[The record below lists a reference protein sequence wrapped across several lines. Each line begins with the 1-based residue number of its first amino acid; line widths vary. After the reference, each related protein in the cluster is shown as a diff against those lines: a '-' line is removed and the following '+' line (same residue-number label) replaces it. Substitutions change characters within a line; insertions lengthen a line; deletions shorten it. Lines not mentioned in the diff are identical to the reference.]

1 MSEIKAIIVDD
12 EQHCIDALQTMLQK
26 KCPEVTVLGGVNS
39 VKEAKELIMEVQPDV
54 VFLDVEMP
62 HQNGFELLKMFD
74 KITFDVIFTT
84 AYEQYALKAIKFN
97 ALDYLLKPFSVKEL
111 QDAIQKCISRRN
123 AAGNSAQPEMNTS
136 PLEVFLQNMKTLHQT
151 HKKIA
156 LPTINGLVFM
166 PVQNIVRC
174 ESTGNYTR
182 IFFTDKKNLMV
193 SRPLK
198 EFEEL
203 LTDVDFFRVHNS
215 HLINLQQMQSYIQ
228 GEGGFALM
236 SDGTQVEISRR
247 RKADFLKKAMQF

>member
-12 EQHCIDALQTMLQK
+12 EQHCIEALQTMLQK

-39 VKEAKELIMEVQPDV
+39 VKEAKDLIDDVKPDV

-62 HQNGFELLKMFD
+62 HQNGFELLKLFD
-74 KITFDVIFTT
+74 RITFDVIFTT

-111 QDAIQKCISRRN
+111 QDAVQKCISRRN
-123 AAGNSAQPEMNTS
+123 GLPADANNAPI
-136 PLEVFLQNMKTLHQT
+136 EVFLQNMKTLHQT

-203 LTDVDFFRVHNS
+203 LSDVDFFRIHNS
-215 HLINLQQMQSYIQ
+215 HLINMQQMQSYIQ

-236 SDGTQVEISRR
+236 SDGTQVEVSRR

>member
-12 EQHCIDALQTMLQK
+12 EQHCIDALKAMLQK
-26 KCPEVTVLGGVNS
+26 KCPEVSVLAGVNS
-39 VKEAKELIMEVQPDV
+39 VQDAKQLIDDLQPDL

-62 HQNGFELLKMFD
+62 HQNGFELLKLYD
-74 KITFDVIFTT
+74 KVSFDVIFTT

-97 ALDYLLKPFSVKEL
+97 ALDYLLKPFSVQEL
-111 QDAIQKCISRRN
+111 QEALRKFHERRLNKQDTAI
-123 AAGNSAQPEMNTS
+123 A
-136 PLEVFLQNMKTLHQT
+136 PLEVFLQNMKTLQQT
-151 HKKIA
+151 NKKIA

-174 ESTGNYTR
+174 ESTGNYTK
-182 IFFTDKKNLMV
+182 IFFTDKKQLLV
-193 SRPLK
+193 SKPLK

-215 HLINLQQMQSYIQ
+215 HLINLQQMESYIQ

-236 SDGTQVEISRR
+236 SDGTQVEVSRR
-247 RKADFLKKAMQF
+247 RKAEFLKKAMQF

>member
-12 EQHCIDALQTMLQK
+12 EQHCIEALHTMLQK
-26 KCPEVTVLGGVNS
+26 KCPEVTVVGSVNS
-39 VKEAKELIMEVQPDV
+39 VKDAKDLITELQPDV

-62 HQNGFELLKMFD
+62 HQNGFELLKLFD
-74 KITFDVIFTT
+74 KINFDVIFTT

-111 QDAIQKCISRRN
+111 QDAIQKCVSRRQGQVN
-123 AAGNSAQPEMNTS
+123 EQHTS
-136 PLEVFLQNMKTLHQT
+136 PIEVFLQNMKTLHQT

-156 LPTINGLVFM
+156 LPTINGLVFT

-236 SDGTQVEISRR
+236 SDGTQVEVSRR

>member
-12 EQHCIDALQTMLQK
+12 EQHCIDALRTMLEK
-26 KCPEVTVLGGVNS
+26 KCPEVIVLAGVNS
-39 VKEAKELIMEVQPDV
+39 VSEAKLLIDELQPDL

-62 HQNGFELLKMFD
+62 HQNGFELLKLYD
-74 KITFDVIFTT
+74 KVVFDVIFTT

-97 ALDYLLKPFSVKEL
+97 ALDYLLKPFSVQDL
-111 QDAIQKCISRRN
+111 QEALRKYHERRLN
-123 AAGNSAQPEMNTS
+123 KQEAGIA
-136 PLEVFLQNMKTLHQT
+136 PLEVFLQNMKTMQQT
-151 HKKIA
+151 NKKIA

-182 IFFTDKKNLMV
+182 IFFTDRKQLLV
-193 SRPLK
+193 SKPLK

-203 LTDVDFFRVHNS
+203 LTDVDFFRIHNS
-215 HLINLQQMQSYIQ
+215 HLINLQQMESYIQ

-236 SDGTQVEISRR
+236 SDGTQVEVSRR

>member
-26 KCPEVTVLGGVNS
+26 KCPDVQVIGSAKS
-39 VKEAKELIMEVQPDV
+39 VREAKELVDELQPDL

-62 HQNGFELLKMFD
+62 YQNGFELLKLFE
-74 KITFDVIFTT
+74 KVYFDVIFTT

-111 QDAIQKCISRRN
+111 QDALEKCREKKLSRPKEL
-123 AAGNSAQPEMNTS
+123 GVS
-136 PLEVFLQNMKTLHQT
+136 PMDVFLQNMKTLQQT

-203 LTDVDFFRVHNS
+203 LSDVDFFRVHNS
-215 HLINLQQMQSYIQ
+215 HLINMQQMQSYIQ

-236 SDGTQVEISRR
+236 SDGAQVEVSRR

>member
-12 EQHCIDALQTMLQK
+12 EQHCIDALQTMLAK

-39 VKEAKELIMEVQPDV
+39 VKQAKELIDEMHPDI

-62 HQNGFELLKMFD
+62 HQNGFELLKLFD
-74 KITFDVIFTT
+74 RINFDIVFTT

-111 QDAIQKCISRRN
+111 QDAVQKCISRKH
-123 AAGNSAQPEMNTS
+123 AQPAEVGSS
-136 PLEVFLQNMKTLHQT
+136 PLDVFLQNMKTLHQT

-236 SDGTQVEISRR
+236 SDGTQVEVSRR

>member
-12 EQHCIDALQTMLQK
+12 EQHCIDALQTMLLK
-26 KCPEVTVLGGVNS
+26 KCPGVHVIGSAKS
-39 VKEAKELIMEVQPDV
+39 VKEAKILVDELQPDL

-62 HQNGFELLKMFD
+62 YQNGFELLKQFD
-74 KITFDVIFTT
+74 KVLFDVIFTT

-97 ALDYLLKPFSVKEL
+97 ALDYLLKPFSIKEL
-111 QDAIQKCISRRN
+111 QDALEKCREKKMSRSKEQGM
-123 AAGNSAQPEMNTS
+123 AS
-136 PLEVFLQNMKTLHQT
+136 PMDVFLQNMKTLQQT

-166 PVQNIVRC
+166 PVQHIVRC

-182 IFFTDKKNLMV
+182 IYFTDKKNLMV

-203 LTDVDFFRVHNS
+203 LAEVDFFRVHNS
-215 HLINLQQMQSYIQ
+215 HLINMQQMQSYIQ

-236 SDGTQVEISRR
+236 SDGTQVEVSRR

>member
-12 EQHCIDALQTMLQK
+12 EQHCIDALQAMLQK
-26 KCPEVTVLGGVNS
+26 KCPEVTVLAGVNS
-39 VKEAKELIMEVQPDV
+39 VQDARRTIDELQPDL

-62 HQNGFELLKMFD
+62 HQNGFELLKQYDRIF
-74 KITFDVIFTT
+74 FDVIFTT

-97 ALDYLLKPFSVKEL
+97 ALDYLLKPFSVQDL
-111 QDAIQKCISRRN
+111 QEALRKFQERRAAKAGDPAI
-123 AAGNSAQPEMNTS
+123 A
-136 PLEVFLQNMKTLHQT
+136 PLEVFLQNMKTMQQT
-151 HKKIA
+151 NKKIA

-174 ESTGNYTR
+174 ESTGNYTKL
-182 IFFTDKKNLMV
+182 FFTDRKQLLV
-193 SRPLK
+193 SKPLK

-215 HLINLQQMQSYIQ
+215 HLINLQQMESYIQ

-236 SDGTQVEISRR
+236 SDGTQVEVSRR

>member
-39 VKEAKELIMEVQPDV
+39 VKEARDLIAETQPDL

-62 HQNGFELLKMFD
+62 HQNGFELLKLFD
-74 KITFDVIFTT
+74 KISFDVIFTT

-111 QDAIQKCISRRN
+111 QDAVQKCIQRRS
-123 AAGNSAQPEMNTS
+123 AAQATIEPTSS

-198 EFEEL
+198 EFEEML
-203 LTDVDFFRVHNS
+203 SDVDFFRVHNS

-236 SDGTQVEISRR
+236 SDGTQVEVSRR

>member
-1 MSEIKAIIVDD
+1 MSEIRAIIVDD
-12 EQHCIDALQTMLQK
+12 EQHCIEALHTMLQK
-26 KCPEVTVLGGVNS
+26 KCPEVTVVGSVNS
-39 VKEAKELIMEVQPDV
+39 VKDAKDMISELQPDV

-62 HQNGFELLKMFD
+62 HQNGFELLKLFD
-74 KITFDVIFTT
+74 KINFDVIFTT

-111 QDAIQKCISRRN
+111 QDAIQKCASRRN
-123 AAGNSAQPEMNTS
+123 GPASETQHS
-136 PLEVFLQNMKTLHQT
+136 PIEVFLQNMKTLHQT

-236 SDGTQVEISRR
+236 SDGTQVEVSRR

>member
-26 KCPEVTVLGGVNS
+26 KCPDVQVIGSAKS
-39 VKEAKELIMEVQPDV
+39 VREAKELVDELQPDL

-62 HQNGFELLKMFD
+62 YQNGFELLKLFD
-74 KITFDVIFTT
+74 KVYFDVIFTT

-97 ALDYLLKPFSVKEL
+97 ALDYLLKPFSIKEL
-111 QDAIQKCISRRN
+111 QDALEKCREKKLSRPKEL
-123 AAGNSAQPEMNTS
+123 GVS
-136 PLEVFLQNMKTLHQT
+136 PMDVFLQNMKTLQQT

-203 LTDVDFFRVHNS
+203 LSDVDFFRVHNS
-215 HLINLQQMQSYIQ
+215 HLINMQQMQSYIQ

-236 SDGTQVEISRR
+236 SDGAQVEVSRR

>member
-12 EQHCIDALQTMLQK
+12 EQHCIDALQTMLAK

-39 VKEAKELIMEVQPDV
+39 VKAAKELIDEVHPDV

-62 HQNGFELLKMFD
+62 HQNGFELLKLFD
-74 KITFDVIFTT
+74 KINFDIIFTT

-111 QDAIQKCISRRN
+111 QDAVQKCVSRKN
-123 AAGNSAQPEMNTS
+123 VQQAEPGNS
-136 PLEVFLQNMKTLHQT
+136 PLDVFLQNMKTLHQT

-236 SDGTQVEISRR
+236 SDGTQVEVSRR

>member
-1 MSEIKAIIVDD
+1 MTFSMSEIKAIIVDD
-12 EQHCIDALQTMLQK
+12 EQHCIDALQTMLAK

-39 VKEAKELIMEVQPDV
+39 VKQAKELIDEMHPDV

-62 HQNGFELLKMFD
+62 HQNGFELLKLFD
-74 KITFDVIFTT
+74 RINFDIVFTT

-111 QDAIQKCISRRN
+111 QDAVQKCINRKG
-123 AAGNSAQPEMNTS
+123 AQQPEVGSS
-136 PLEVFLQNMKTLHQT
+136 PLDVFLQNMKTLHQT

-236 SDGTQVEISRR
+236 SDGTQVEVSRR

>member
-12 EQHCIDALQTMLQK
+12 EQHCIDALQTMLHK
-26 KCPEVTVLGGVNS
+26 KCPGVNVIGSAKS
-39 VKEAKELIMEVQPDV
+39 VREAKEQIDELQPDL

-62 HQNGFELLKMFD
+62 YQNGFELLKLFE
-74 KITFDVIFTT
+74 KVFFDVIFTT

-111 QDAIQKCISRRN
+111 QDALDKCREKKVNRVKDS
-123 AAGNSAQPEMNTS
+123 GVS
-136 PLEVFLQNMKTLHQT
+136 PMEVFLQNMKTLQQT

-203 LTDVDFFRVHNS
+203 LSDVDFFRVHNS
-215 HLINLQQMQSYIQ
+215 HLINMQQMQSYIQ

-236 SDGTQVEISRR
+236 SDGTQVEVSRR

>member
-1 MSEIKAIIVDD
+1 MSDIKAIIVDD
-12 EQHCIDALQTMLQK
+12 EQHCIDALQTMLLK
-26 KCPEVTVLGGVNS
+26 KCPGVEVVGSAKGVR
-39 VKEAKELIMEVQPDV
+39 EAKELLDELHPDL

-62 HQNGFELLKMFD
+62 HQNGFELLKLFD
-74 KITFDVIFTT
+74 KVSFDVIFTT

-111 QDAIQKCISRRN
+111 QDALEKCREKKQQRLKDT
-123 AAGNSAQPEMNTS
+123 AVS
-136 PLEVFLQNMKTLHQT
+136 PMDVFLQNMKTLQQS

-236 SDGTQVEISRR
+236 SDGAQVEVSRR

>member
-1 MSEIKAIIVDD
+1 
-12 EQHCIDALQTMLQK
+12 MLQK

-39 VKEAKELIMEVQPDV
+39 VKEAKDLITELQPDV

-62 HQNGFELLKMFD
+62 YQNGFELLKLFD

-97 ALDYLLKPFSVKEL
+97 ALDYLLKPFSIKEL
-111 QDAIQKCISRRN
+111 QDAVQKCISRRN
-123 AAGNSAQPEMNTS
+123 GQAENSTS

>member
-1 MSEIKAIIVDD
+1 MLPMSEIKALIVDD
-12 EQHCIDALQTMLQK
+12 EQHCIEALQTMLQK
-26 KCPEVTVLGGVNS
+26 KCPGVTVVAGARS
-39 VKEAKELIMEVQPDV
+39 VKEARTLVEELQPDL

-62 HQNGFELLKMFD
+62 HQNGFELLKLFD
-74 KITFDVIFTT
+74 KINFDVIFTT

-97 ALDYLLKPFSVKEL
+97 ALDYLLKPFSIKEL
-111 QDAIQKCISRRN
+111 QDAIEKFREKRSGSLPREAN
-123 AAGNSAQPEMNTS
+123 DS
-136 PLEVFLQNMKTLHQT
+136 PLEVFLQNMKTLQQN

-174 ESTGNYTR
+174 ESTGNYTK
-182 IFFTDKKNLMV
+182 IFFTDKKHLMV
-193 SRPLK
+193 SKPLK

-203 LTDVDFFRVHNS
+203 LTDINFFRIHNS

-236 SDGTQVEISRR
+236 SDGTQVEVSRR
-247 RKADFLKKAMQF
+247 RKAEFLKKAMHF

>member
-12 EQHCIDALQTMLQK
+12 EQHCIDALQTMLLK
-26 KCPEVTVLGGVNS
+26 KCPGVNVIGSAKS
-39 VKEAKELIMEVQPDV
+39 VREAKELVDELQPEL

-62 HQNGFELLKMFD
+62 YQNGFELLKLFERVS
-74 KITFDVIFTT
+74 FDVIFTT
-84 AYEQYALKAIKFN
+84 AHEQYALKAIKFN

-111 QDAIQKCISRRN
+111 QDALEKSREKRV
-123 AAGNSAQPEMNTS
+123 SRLKDTTVS
-136 PLEVFLQNMKTLHQT
+136 PMDVFLQNMKTLQQT

-236 SDGTQVEISRR
+236 SDGTQVEVSRR

>member
-26 KCPEVTVLGGVNS
+26 KCPEVTVLAGVNS
-39 VKEAKELIMEVQPDV
+39 VQEAKGLIDELQPDL

-74 KITFDVIFTT
+74 KLWFDVIFTT

-97 ALDYLLKPFSVKEL
+97 ALDYLLKPFSIQEL
-111 QDAIQKCISRRN
+111 QEAVQKCRERKNSRSRETT
-123 AAGNSAQPEMNTS
+123 ATS
-136 PLEVFLQNMKTLHQT
+136 PLDVFLQNMKTLHQT
-151 HKKIA
+151 HRKIA

-174 ESTGNYTR
+174 ESTGNYTK
-182 IFFTDKKNLMV
+182 IFFTDKKHLLV

-203 LTDVDFFRVHNS
+203 LSDVDFFRVHNS

-236 SDGTQVEISRR
+236 TDGTQVEVSRR
-247 RKADFLKKAMQF
+247 RKAEFLKRAMQF

>member
-1 MSEIKAIIVDD
+1 MSVIKAIIVDD

-39 VKEAKELIMEVQPDV
+39 VKEARELILEMQPDL

-62 HQNGFELLKMFD
+62 HQNGFELLKLFD

-111 QDAIQKCISRRN
+111 QDAVQKCITHRSN
-123 AAGNSAQPEMNTS
+123 QLEAPGAS

>member
-1 MSEIKAIIVDD
+1 MSEIRAIIVDD
-12 EQHCIDALQTMLQK
+12 EQHCIEALHTMLQK
-26 KCPEVTVLGGVNS
+26 KCPEVTVVGSVNS
-39 VKEAKELIMEVQPDV
+39 VKDARDMISELQPDV

-62 HQNGFELLKMFD
+62 HQNGFELLKLFD
-74 KITFDVIFTT
+74 KINFDVIFTT

-111 QDAIQKCISRRN
+111 QDAIQKCTSRRN
-123 AAGNSAQPEMNTS
+123 GPASEAQHS
-136 PLEVFLQNMKTLHQT
+136 PIEVFLQNMKTLHQT

-236 SDGTQVEISRR
+236 SDGTQVEVSRR

>member
-1 MSEIKAIIVDD
+1 MSEIRAIIVDD

-26 KCPEVTVLGGVNS
+26 KCPGVEVIGTAKS
-39 VKEAKELIMEVQPDV
+39 VKEAKEQIDEKHPDL

-62 HQNGFELLKMFD
+62 YQNGFELLKQFE
-74 KITFDVIFTT
+74 KVNFDVIFTT

-97 ALDYLLKPFSVKEL
+97 ALDYLLKPFSIKEL
-111 QDAIQKCISRRN
+111 QDALEKSRERKSSRVKELN
-123 AAGNSAQPEMNTS
+123 VQTPMD
-136 PLEVFLQNMKTLHQT
+136 VFLQNMKTLQQS

-203 LTDVDFFRVHNS
+203 LSDVDFFRVHNS
-215 HLINLQQMQSYIQ
+215 HLINMQQMQSYIQ

-236 SDGTQVEISRR
+236 SDGTQVEVSRR
-247 RKADFLKKAMQF
+247 RKAEFLKKAMQF

>member
-12 EQHCIDALQTMLQK
+12 EQHCIEALNTMLQK
-26 KCPEVTVLGGVNS
+26 KCPEVTVLKGVNS
-39 VKEAKELIMEVQPDV
+39 VREARDLINELQPDL

-123 AAGNSAQPEMNTS
+123 SQNGETQNSPI
-136 PLEVFLQNMKTLHQT
+136 EVFLQNMKTLHQT

-236 SDGTQVEISRR
+236 SDGTQVEVSRR

>member
-1 MSEIKAIIVDD
+1 MTDIKAIIVDD
-12 EQHCIDALQTMLQK
+12 EQHCIDALQTMLLK
-26 KCPEVTVLGGVNS
+26 KCPGVQVIGAANS
-39 VKEAKELIMEVQPDV
+39 VREGRELIDELQPDL

-62 HQNGFELLKMFD
+62 HQNGFELLRQYEKV
-74 KITFDVIFTT
+74 TFDVIFTT

-111 QDAIQKCISRRN
+111 QDALEKFREKQL
-123 AAGNSAQPEMNTS
+123 NTSKDQSVS
-136 PLEVFLQNMKTLHQT
+136 PLEVFLQNMKTLQQT

-174 ESTGNYTR
+174 ESTGNYTK

-236 SDGTQVEISRR
+236 SDGTQVEVSRR
-247 RKADFLKKAMQF
+247 RKAEFLKKAMQF

>member
-12 EQHCIDALQTMLQK
+12 EQHCIDALKAMLQK
-26 KCPEVTVLGGVNS
+26 KCPEVTVLAGVNS
-39 VKEAKELIMEVQPDV
+39 VSDARQIIDELQPDL

-62 HQNGFELLKMFD
+62 HQNGFELLKQYD
-74 KITFDVIFTT
+74 KVVFDVIFTT

-97 ALDYLLKPFSVKEL
+97 ALDYLLKPFSVQDL
-111 QDAIQKCISRRN
+111 QEALRKYHERRLNKTDAGITPIE
-123 AAGNSAQPEMNTS
+123 A
-136 PLEVFLQNMKTLHQT
+136 FLQNMKTMQQT
-151 HKKIA
+151 NKKIA

-174 ESTGNYTR
+174 ESTGNYTK
-182 IFFTDKKNLMV
+182 IFFTDRKQLLV
-193 SRPLK
+193 SKPLK

-203 LTDVDFFRVHNS
+203 LTDVDFFRIHNS
-215 HLINLQQMQSYIQ
+215 HLINLQQMESYIQ

-236 SDGTQVEISRR
+236 SDGTQVEVSRR

>member
-39 VKEAKELIMEVQPDV
+39 VKEAKELITELQPDV

-111 QDAIQKCISRRN
+111 QDAIQKCIVRRN
-123 AAGNSAQPEMNTS
+123 SNANNGQLETTTS

>member
-12 EQHCIDALQTMLQK
+12 EQHCIEALHTMLQK
-26 KCPEVTVLGGVNS
+26 KCPEVTVVGSVNS
-39 VKEAKELIMEVQPDV
+39 VKDARDMISELQPDV

-62 HQNGFELLKMFD
+62 HQNGFELLKLFD
-74 KITFDVIFTT
+74 KINFDVIFTT

-111 QDAIQKCISRRN
+111 QDAIQKCVSRRN
-123 AAGNSAQPEMNTS
+123 GLAGETQHS
-136 PLEVFLQNMKTLHQT
+136 PIEVFLQNMKTLHQT

-236 SDGTQVEISRR
+236 SDGTQVEVSRR

>member
-26 KCPEVTVLGGVNS
+26 KCPEVAVLAGVNS
-39 VKEAKELIMEVQPDV
+39 VQDAKQIIDDLRPDL

-62 HQNGFELLKMFD
+62 HQNGFELLKLYD
-74 KITFDVIFTT
+74 KVNFDVIFTT

-97 ALDYLLKPFSVKEL
+97 ALDYLLKPFSVQEL
-111 QDAIQKCISRRN
+111 QEALRKFHERRLN
-123 AAGNSAQPEMNTS
+123 KQQDNSTA
-136 PLEVFLQNMKTLHQT
+136 PLEVFLQNMKTLQQT
-151 HKKIA
+151 NKKIA

-174 ESTGNYTR
+174 ESTGNYTK
-182 IFFTDKKNLMV
+182 IFFTDKKQLLV
-193 SRPLK
+193 SKPLK

-215 HLINLQQMQSYIQ
+215 HLINLQQMESYIQ

-236 SDGTQVEISRR
+236 SDGTQVEVSRR

>member
-39 VKEAKELIMEVQPDV
+39 VKEAKDLITELQPDV

-62 HQNGFELLKMFD
+62 HQNGFELLKLFD

-97 ALDYLLKPFSVKEL
+97 ALDYLLKPFSIKEL
-111 QDAIQKCISRRN
+111 QDAVQKCISRRN
-123 AAGNSAQPEMNTS
+123 GQTETSTS

>member
-1 MSEIKAIIVDD
+1 
-12 EQHCIDALQTMLQK
+12 
-26 KCPEVTVLGGVNS
+26 
-39 VKEAKELIMEVQPDV
+39 
-54 VFLDVEMP
+54 
-62 HQNGFELLKMFD
+62 
-74 KITFDVIFTT
+74 
-84 AYEQYALKAIKFN
+84 
-97 ALDYLLKPFSVKEL
+97 LKPFSVKEL
-111 QDAIQKCISRRN
+111 QDAIQKCVSRRSGP
-123 AAGNSAQPEMNTS
+123 ASETQHS
-136 PLEVFLQNMKTLHQT
+136 PIEVFLQNMKTLHQT

-236 SDGTQVEISRR
+236 SDGTQVEVSRR

>member
-1 MSEIKAIIVDD
+1 MSGIKAIIVDD

-39 VKEAKELIMEVQPDV
+39 VKEAKELISEVQPDV

-62 HQNGFELLKMFD
+62 YQNGFELLKLFD

-97 ALDYLLKPFSVKEL
+97 ALDYLLKPFSIKEL
-111 QDAIQKCISRRN
+111 QDAVQKCISRR
-123 AAGNSAQPEMNTS
+123 SAQGEMTTS

>member
-39 VKEAKELIMEVQPDV
+39 VKEAKDLINETQPDL

-62 HQNGFELLKMFD
+62 HQNGFELLKLFD
-74 KITFDVIFTT
+74 KINFDVIFTT

-111 QDAIQKCISRRN
+111 QDAVQKCIQRRS
-123 AAGNSAQPEMNTS
+123 GQPSPESASS

-236 SDGTQVEISRR
+236 SDGTQVEVSRR

>member
-26 KCPEVTVLGGVNS
+26 KCPGVQVIATAKS
-39 VKEAKELIMEVQPDV
+39 VRDAKELVDELQPDL

-62 HQNGFELLKMFD
+62 YQNGFELLKLFE
-74 KITFDVIFTT
+74 KVFFDVIFTT

-111 QDAIQKCISRRN
+111 QDALDKCRERKSNRVKDQQ
-123 AAGNSAQPEMNTS
+123 GTS
-136 PLEVFLQNMKTLHQT
+136 PMDVFLQNMKTLQQT

-203 LTDVDFFRVHNS
+203 LSDVDFFRVHNS
-215 HLINLQQMQSYIQ
+215 HLINMQQMQSYIQ

-236 SDGTQVEISRR
+236 SDGTQVEVSRR

>member
-39 VKEAKELIMEVQPDV
+39 VKEAKELIMELQPDV

-111 QDAIQKCISRRN
+111 QDAVQKCIVRRN
-123 AAGNSAQPEMNTS
+123 SNAANGQQETTTS
-136 PLEVFLQNMKTLHQT
+136 PLEVFLQNMKTMHQT

>member
-12 EQHCIDALQTMLQK
+12 EQHCIDALQAMLQK
-26 KCPEVTVLGGVNS
+26 KCPEVTVLAGVNS
-39 VKEAKELIMEVQPDV
+39 VQDARRVIDELQPDL

-62 HQNGFELLKMFD
+62 HQNGFELLKQYERIF
-74 KITFDVIFTT
+74 FDVIFTT

-97 ALDYLLKPFSVKEL
+97 ALDYLLKPFSVQDL
-111 QDAIQKCISRRN
+111 QEALRKFQERRASKANDPAI
-123 AAGNSAQPEMNTS
+123 A
-136 PLEVFLQNMKTLHQT
+136 PLEVFLQNMKTMQQT
-151 HKKIA
+151 NKKIA

-174 ESTGNYTR
+174 ESTGNYTKL
-182 IFFTDKKNLMV
+182 FFTDRKQLLV
-193 SRPLK
+193 SKPLK

-203 LTDVDFFRVHNS
+203 LTDADFFRVHNS
-215 HLINLQQMQSYIQ
+215 HLINLQQMESYIQ

-236 SDGTQVEISRR
+236 SDGTQVEVSRR